1 MILTATPG
9 KQPEAPG
16 PLAHLYWVWFSVVM
30 GLAGLALAWSRAS
43 HLMGEGA
50 IWVANAL
57 GVLAAVVWLAL
68 AAASLLRLRRYPR
81 LIAQDLAHPVRHAFV
96 AAIPVGLL
104 LLCAVAVGPLGPRVW
119 IDAVW
124 VVAAGAQFL
133 VTVWVLGRWLHEP
146 QEGQPSMWLAITPA
160 LFIPVVGNVVAPL
173 AGIPLGHTAWS
184 LAQMGLGAFFWPLV
198 MALVLARRAAYSA
211 LPARLLMSWFITV
224 APPSVLGVVTVVIK
238 APVGWSMALWGVALF
253 CLIWAAQVV
262 NRAWAGGFHM
272 GFWAVSFPLA
282 AFTGLTLM
290 LAERGAAPWMGAA
303 AMVLLVLTSVT
314 ITWLTLSTLRGLRQ
328 GTLLVAEPAPPVP
341 KPA

>member
-1 MILTATPG
+1 MILAATPG

-146 QEGQPSMWLAITPA
+146 QEGQPSMWLAITQHCLSQWLAMSSRPWPVYRWA
-160 LFIPVVGNVVAPL
+160 IPRGRWRKWVWVHSFGL
-173 AGIPLGHTAWS
+173 WS
-184 LAQMGLGAFFWPLV
+184 W
-198 MALVLARRAAYSA
+198 RW
-211 LPARLLMSWFITV
+211 SW
-224 APPSVLGVVTVVIK
+224 
-238 APVGWSMALWGVALF
+238 
-253 CLIWAAQVV
+253 
-262 NRAWAGGFHM
+262 
-272 GFWAVSFPLA
+272 
-282 AFTGLTLM
+282 
-290 LAERGAAPWMGAA
+290 LAELRTQ
-303 AMVLLVLTSVT
+303 LC
-314 ITWLTLSTLRGLRQ
+314 LRGC
-328 GTLLVAEPAPPVP
+328 
-341 KPA
+341 